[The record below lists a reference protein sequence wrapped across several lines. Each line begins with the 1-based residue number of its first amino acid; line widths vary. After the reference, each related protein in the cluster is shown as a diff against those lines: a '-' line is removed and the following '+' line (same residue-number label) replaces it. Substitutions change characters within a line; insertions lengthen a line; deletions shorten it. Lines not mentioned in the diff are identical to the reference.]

1 MQSLWGEEFEI
12 PTNENKSQVDEIIEK
27 INNPETLDKD
37 EFKKLI
43 KKKSLTLLDKLN
55 ILNEY
60 VKQLLGEHID
70 DIVVIRSKEEL
81 VKYVDNI
88 INDNI

>member
-12 PTNENKSQVDEIIEK
+12 PKNENKALVDEIIEK

-43 KKKSLTLLDKLN
+43 NKKSLTLIDKLN

-60 VKQLLGEHID
+60 VKQLLGEHIN

-88 INDNI
+88 INDNV

>member
-1 MQSLWGEEFEI
+1 MQSLWGEEFVI
-12 PTNENKSQVDEIIEK
+12 PTQENELVDEILNK
-27 INNPETLDKD
+27 INNPEQLDKD

-43 KKKSLTLLDKLN
+43 NKKTLTLLDKLR

-60 VKQLLGEHID
+60 VRNLLKEHIGQ
-70 DIVVIRSKEEL
+70 IVVIRTKEDL

-88 INDNI
+88 INDEV